1 MALLQRFRNVLA
13 QILRIED
20 TPHRIA
26 LTFAVGVF
34 LGLSPFIGLHTVLA
48 LAVAWI
54 FRLNRIVML
63 SGAFINNPWSMIPIY
78 TFSTW
83 IGAEIL
89 GTDLLVTDVDWRR
102 ITLGTIVR
110 DLEHLV
116 LPFFLGTLLVATL
129 FSLICYIIV
138 KKTAE
143 SSQDNV

>member
-1 MALLQRFRNVLA
+1 MALFERFRNVLA

-34 LGLSPFIGLHTVLA
+34 LGLSPLIGLHTVLA
-48 LAVAWI
+48 IAVAWI
-54 FRLNRIVML
+54 FRLNRIVIL

-89 GTDLLVTDVDWRR
+89 GTDLLVTDVDWRG
-102 ITLGTIVR
+102 ITLGTVVR
-110 DLEHLV
+110 DLEQLV
-116 LPFFLGTLLVATL
+116 VPFIFGTLLVAAL
-129 FSLICYIIV
+129 FSVLCYV
-138 KKTAE
+138 VVRKAAE
-143 SSQDNV
+143 SSRENI

>member
-1 MALLQRFRNVLA
+1 MALFERFRNVLA

-34 LGLSPFIGLHTVLA
+34 LGLSPLIGLHTVLA
-48 LAVAWI
+48 IAVAWI
-54 FRLNRIVML
+54 FRLNRIVIL
-63 SGAFINNPWSMIPIY
+63 SGAFINNPWSVIPIY

-89 GTDLLVTDVDWRR
+89 GTDLLVTDVDWRG

-110 DLEHLV
+110 DLEQLV
-116 LPFFLGTLLVATL
+116 VPFIFGTLLVAAL
-129 FSLICYIIV
+129 FSVLCYV
-138 KKTAE
+138 VVRKAAE
-143 SSQDNV
+143 SSRENI